1 VLPRFVRRYLFPSA
15 FLRQWSIDRGLS
27 PERSRVLYNP
37 IDTGFYRPDP
47 PLREGQRAAL
57 GVRPDDVL
65 VSYVGRMEA
74 NKGVVTLAEAM
85 ECAMA
90 RTPSLRALWVGFGQ
104 LEAAIERIIERSPD
118 PSRHIRR
125 PWSDDVRPY
134 YAATDILALPS
145 TGPEAF
151 GRVVAEA
158 QACGVP
164 VLGSAIGG
172 IGEAMNVGITGRL
185 VAAGDTQAWAEAIHQ
200 LAADSA
206 SRSTMGAAGPA
217 FVRASFHSEVIARQ
231 FEELLHG

>member
-1 VLPRFVRRYLFPSA
+1 
-15 FLRQWSIDRGLS
+15 
-27 PERSRVLYNP
+27 
-37 IDTGFYRPDP
+37 
-47 PLREGQRAAL
+47 
-57 GVRPDDVL
+57 
-65 VSYVGRMEA
+65 
-74 NKGVVTLAEAM
+74 
-85 ECAMA
+85 
-90 RTPSLRALWVGFGQ
+90 
-104 LEAAIERIIERSPD
+104 
-118 PSRHIRR
+118 
-125 PWSDDVRPY
+125 
-134 YAATDILALPS
+134 
-145 TGPEAF
+145 
-151 GRVVAEA
+151 VVAEA